1 MRRWR
6 RRSRSQSRRRRRRR
20 RRRRSQLGERRE
32 KRNPWRPWRPRPAET
47 RRLGTALRCP
57 PPPSPPRPALPTR
70 SPVAGSVAAHRG
82 GQGRHRRGAVAG
94 EGSGVAVAAASAG
107 AADALNDGK
116 YVTVLAAAAAGGTG
130 CASAD
135 DAAAAAAVRPR
146 HSQHAGIP
154 GGGLVVR
161 CAAWTVTPAPRHRSP
176 HAAPASHT
184 VRATH
189 PTPAVT
195 PATPPAPA
203 ALLRAF
209 DEMVGTPVMVIK
221 ALCEQQQPGQLV
233 SFPSPSSPLSLPWLQ
248 ATLPDV
254 LTDLIQRGV
263 AIRRQL
269 EQLSAAQLPPP
280 PAVMPSAP
288 AAIDSVG
295 PTVEGDEVRPA
306 RVPRMPLPLAH
317 LLTMRAR
324 RLSSSCEEAPPPRLG
339 AACPRLAARGSPP
352 RATVCGCS

>member
-1 MRRWR
+1 
-6 RRSRSQSRRRRRRR
+6 
-20 RRRRSQLGERRE
+20 
-32 KRNPWRPWRPRPAET
+32 
-47 RRLGTALRCP
+47 
-57 PPPSPPRPALPTR
+57 
-70 SPVAGSVAAHRG
+70 
-82 GQGRHRRGAVAG
+82 
-94 EGSGVAVAAASAG
+94 
-107 AADALNDGK
+107 
-116 YVTVLAAAAAGGTG
+116 
-130 CASAD
+130 
-135 DAAAAAAVRPR
+135 
-146 HSQHAGIP
+146 
-154 GGGLVVR
+154 
-161 CAAWTVTPAPRHRSP
+161 
-176 HAAPASHT
+176 

>member
-1 MRRWR
+1 LDCHAGPAPP
-6 RRSRSQSRRRRRRR
+6 Q
-20 RRRRSQLGERRE
+20 
-32 KRNPWRPWRPRPAET
+32 PPCRPRFSHGA
-47 RRLGTALRCP
+47 CHP
-57 PPPSPPRPALPTR
+57 PD
-70 SPVAGSVAAHRG
+70 AGSD
-82 GQGRHRRGAVAG
+82 AG
-94 EGSGVAVAAASAG
+94 HTAG
-107 AADALNDGK
+107 P
-116 YVTVLAAAAAGGTG
+116 G
-130 CASAD
+130 CSTA
-135 DAAAAAAVRPR
+135 
-146 HSQHAGIP
+146 
-154 GGGLVVR
+154 
-161 CAAWTVTPAPRHRSP
+161 
-176 HAAPASHT
+176 
-184 VRATH
+184 
-189 PTPAVT
+189 
-195 PATPPAPA
+195 
-203 ALLRAF
+203 RAF